1 MHPLSYATR
10 ISICSVSDVGLRRTE
25 IEGTVSAIFFHENT
39 ALRYPFPFPY
49 LKDLQAIDPSFV
61 TITKPL
67 RNKSGETFCDG
78 LK

>member
-1 MHPLSYATR
+1 MQSLSVIFKMTLVR
-10 ISICSVSDVGLRRTE
+10 SKKLE
-25 IEGTVSAIFFHENT
+25 IEGTVSAIFFHENN

-49 LKDLQAIDPSFV
+49 LKDLQAIDPLFV

-67 RNKSGETFCDG
+67 SNKSGETFCDG